1 MSLVAAISAEQA
13 VVVAAAISAVLGGA
27 AASSLVHAWSQRKVT
42 EEQVDSLAV
51 ETADRMLI
59 RQQDQIDR
67 GDVERERLVVELAAL
82 RAELV
87 ALRKELKVERA
98 LRAESDSN
106 FRQEIERLAAIISGG
121 S

>member
-1 MSLVAAISAEQA
+1 MIWLSAALWLFT
-13 VVVAAAISAVLGGA
+13 AAFIGQTA
-27 AASSLVHAWSQRKVT
+27 RKH
-42 EEQVDSLAV
+42 SLAV

>member
-13 VVVAAAISAVLGGA
+13 V
-27 AASSLVHAWSQRKVT
+27 
-42 EEQVDSLAV
+42 EEQVYSLAV

-82 RAELV
+82 RSELV